1 MRLTVDEGRL
11 QADVDNRLSMTEEQ
25 QML

>member
-1 MRLTVDEGRL
+1 MRLTVDEDRL